1 MQLERSAGFIVM
13 RETRQGPLFLLLQ
26 AYHGFWGFPKGG
38 VEQGERFI
46 DTAVRE
52 LKEETGID
60 RFFVISGFRTQ
71 YSYAHKERK
80 EMARETVVLYI
91 AKTDTA
97 IVKLSREHTAF
108 RWLPYDAM
116 VKTISF
122 DNARRPFVRACR
134 FLAGVKKI
142 IALQEK
148 VYDETRRI
156 PKGKVVSYADIA
168 RRCGSTPR
176 AVARMLANSYDARVP
191 CHRVISSSGAILGYN
206 KGAKEKERLLRSEGV
221 AFTHSRKK
229 GPCVARSS
237 YDRSR

>member
-13 RETRQGPLFLLLQ
+13 RETRQGPLFLLLR
-26 AYHGFWGFPKGG
+26 ASHGFWGFPKGSM
-38 VEQGERFI
+38 EQGERVV

-60 RFFVISGFRTQ
+60 TFFIISGFRTQ

-80 EMARETVVLYI
+80 EMARETVVLCI
-91 AKTDTA
+91 AKTDTVA
-97 IVKLSREHTAF
+97 VKLSREHTAS
-108 RWLPYDAM
+108 RWLSYDAM

-134 FLAGVKKI
+134 FLAGAKKI
-142 IALQEK
+142 TALQEK

-156 PKGKVVSYADIA
+156 PKGKVASYADIA
-168 RRCGSTPR
+168 RRCRSTPR

-191 CHRVISSSGAILGYN
+191 CHRVVSSSGAILGYN

-221 AFTHSRKK
+221 VFIRSRKK

>member
-1 MQLERSAGFIVM
+1 MEKRERSV
-13 RETRQGPLFLLLQ
+13 
-26 AYHGFWGFPKGG
+26 
-38 VEQGERFI
+38 

-60 RFFVISGFRTQ
+60 KFFIISGFRTQ

-80 EMARETVVLYI
+80 EMARETVVLFI

-97 IVKLSREHTAF
+97 AVKLSHEHTAF
-108 RWLPYDAM
+108 QWLSYDAM
-116 VKTISF
+116 VQAISF
-122 DNARRPFVRACR
+122 DNARRPFVRAHR
-134 FLAGVKKI
+134 FLLGVKKV

-156 PKGKVVSYADIA
+156 PKGKVASYADIA

-176 AVARMLANSYDARVP
+176 VVARMLANSYDARVP
-191 CHRVISSSGAILGYN
+191 CHRVVSSSGAVLGYN

-221 AFTHSRKK
+221 VFIHSRKK
-229 GPCVARSS
+229 CPCVARSS